1 MPVLILASLIA
12 VCMGCF
18 CIYRASPNQQW
29 ASAPWAAAPART
41 AGIALLALGGWG
53 CLYGFTVVTA
63 VFVFCTALMLCLCLV
78 PYVAVLRR
86 IYAGDMQRG
95 ERDEAR

>member
-12 VCMGCF
+12 VCIGCF

-53 CLYGFTVVTA
+53 CLYAFTAVAA
-63 VFVFCTALMLCLCLV
+63 VFVYCTASMLFFCLI
-78 PYVAVLRR
+78 PYVAVLLRVN
-86 IYAGDMQRG
+86 GGGMPRG

>member
-53 CLYGFTVVTA
+53 CLYGFTVLTA
-63 VFVFCTALMLCLCLV
+63 VFVFCTALMLCCCLV
-78 PYVAVLRR
+78 PYVAILRR
-86 IYAGDMQRG
+86 MYAGDRQRG
-95 ERDEAR
+95 ERDEAC